1 MLKESEWL
9 TINNVLLEL
18 YAQENLEQ
26 LTNKLMRIIRI
37 LIPYTK
43 GFLLL
48 LDAEEHVD
56 RENSVFF
63 GMSDEEIRRYLHT
76 FYEKDYMRYVSDMAQ
91 ETTVYRDTDIINNN
105 IRQKTE
111 FYQSFLKQADIPY
124 GCGLMIQHGGK
135 KIAAFSLFRKAQLG
149 NFTQQN
155 IEVLSVLRKHIENML
170 SRAMAP
176 ARAQDFEIQVA
187 SFAEAYHLTKRE
199 REVLTL
205 MTKGLSNQEICQ
217 TLVVSLSTI
226 KKHIYN
232 LFSKTKV
239 NSRTQLLHLL
249 MQGRC
254 TKVEDGATF
263 AAKEAI

>member
-9 TINNVLLEL
+9 AINNVLLEL

-91 ETTVYRDTDIINNN
+91 ETTVYRDTDIIDNN

-135 KIAAFSLFRKAQLG
+135 KIAAFSLFRKTQLG